1 MQQPGAVI
9 SLRNI
14 TKRFPGVI
22 ANDNVSLDI
31 RAGEIHV
38 LLGENGAGKSTLIG
52 LLSGMQQPD
61 DGKIIVDG
69 KPTRIR
75 SPRHALSLGI
85 GTVFQHRMLVPVLT
99 VAENLL
105 LGNAWWRRP
114 RRFGIRE
121 RFEKVCA
128 DFGIK
133 IDLDTETS
141 ALSLGEQQQVEIIR
155 AVWRGGRVII
165 LDEPTAMLTQ
175 QGIAQLGMI
184 MRRMKES
191 GAAVIFITHHLSEAL
206 EFGDRISVLRQGRV
220 AGELECNELRA
231 MSKGL
236 AINRI
241 VGLMFGE
248 MSSEVMSD
256 SPKRA
261 TRPKAS
267 GQPRLSVGALSVRG
281 PQGRLLVDNISF
293 EVMPG
298 EVFGIAGVDG
308 NGQTHLAQ
316 AIAGQISA
324 QGIIALDGVDL
335 VTLGVSKRH
344 RLGIRYLTDDR
355 LGEGVVGSLPVS
367 INLLLKRIGADP
379 FWSLGI
385 KRGRLINRHADTL
398 IQEFDIRTPSGAT
411 PIGRLS
417 GGNIQKALLA
427 RELDRGAVLVVY
439 NKSSHGLDL
448 RTTAVLHRR
457 IVDDAAAGLGTILI
471 STDLDEVLGLS
482 DRIGV
487 MVRGHMTGIIENGPD
502 ARLQVGTLMTGASVT
517 GLLAHAART

>member
-114 RRFGIRE
+114 RRLGVRE

-191 GAAVIFITHHLSEAL
+191 GAAVVFITHHLSEAL

-261 TRPKAS
+261 TKPQAY

-281 PQGRLLVDNISF
+281 PQGRLLVDSISF

-298 EVFGIAGVDG
+298 EIFGIAGVDG

-385 KRGRLINRHADTL
+385 KRGKLVKRHADTL

-417 GGNIQKALLA
+417 GGNIQKTLLA
-427 RELDRGAVLVVY
+427 RELDSGAVLVVY

-448 RTTAVLHRR
+448 RTTALLHRR

-471 STDLDEVLGLS
+471 STDLDEVLELS

-487 MVRGHMTGIIENGPD
+487 MVRGHMTGVIENGPD

-517 GLLAHAART
+517 GLVAHAART